1 MRLSEHLAHLLEL
14 ASIPARD
21 ELPALLESACLESFH
36 FAAGA
41 GAAGAVGLAGA

>member
-14 ASIPARD
+14 ASVPARYQ
-21 ELPALLESACLESFH
+21 LAAFLEGARLEAFH

>member
-14 ASIPARD
+14 AGVPTRD
-21 ELPALLESACLESFH
+21 ELPALLEGPRLKSFH

-41 GAAGAVGLAGA
+41 GVAGAVGLAGA